1 MENNS
6 SNNCTSCG
14 SVTPNPNCHYCRD
27 NSFTKN
33 VIEID
38 NPENLVLFHKVVIPA
53 SLGDETTNPPYPGKY
68 CNVLMV
74 YEANGHAYLY
84 SSDGIPTALG
94 FDTGGILVVDEFPE
108 VEQAAPNFLYIKKD
122 DGQAQITTDNIDW
135 TIIAGHYGAVYAVNA
150 FPDPADA
157 EPDSLYVDYTTG
169 EAKLTHDNVNW
180 ITISD
185 DHHDVLLVENF
196 PDVADAELNVLYVS
210 STDQEARI
218 TGDNIDW
225 VTISGGGGGGTNDF
239 NTLTNRPKV
248 DGTPMTSS
256 TDIPLS
262 SLSSSISQEALDRQQ
277 GDSQLQQEFNAIT
290 QALQDDVDMIE
301 TQIGNKVDKV
311 AGKGLSTNDFTN
323 AYKALVDSAI
333 QPSDLN
339 YTVMTDLKLPTNPS
353 TTSLILTEDLINI
366 GTGATSDRQLAL
378 PVASATQAGV
388 MNSATFN
395 AVQTHTTQIEAIL
408 GGNVAISGLPATATQ
423 AQLTAAWRT
432 ETGLTDL
439 INGAGILDVTNSL
452 KWTYYSNDNTWHS
465 APIGGAVTIETFTN
479 TSEGLIKGSTIDGQV
494 FAEPNGTGSVKGW
507 DALVAR
513 VTNAETSLTNKVD
526 KVTGK
531 GLSTNDFTD
540 ALKTKLDGIEAGAEV
555 NDPLYSTTGSNTNG
569 AMTQAATTN
578 ALAQKL
584 SHGNLTT
591 GIGLEKTVTG
601 SGTNTAIK
609 VEVDDTVVMYTD
621 QSTPS
626 STAFINTANIVDGAV
641 TTPKIAA
648 DAITTAKIATGAV
661 TTDEIA
667 NAAVTSDKIDWTTY
681 KYVEIQNTGT
691 FGASADPIPISIS
704 SEKDNDFCTVSN
716 NTITFTK
723 SGLYAVSLQA
733 GRQSPPGAN
742 TRIDI
747 GVPLEGQLV
756 GRIVFVTRSILAN
769 HEAQGIA
776 SNIVAINS
784 GAKYNGRVL
793 YPDTHLANCN
803 VFILRITPIL

>member
-6 SNNCTSCG
+6 SNKCTACG
-14 SVTPNPNCHYCRD
+14 NVAPNPNCQYCKD
-27 NSFTKN
+27 KTFTHS
-33 VIEID
+33 VIQID

-94 FDTGGILVVDEFPE
+94 FDSGGILVVDEFPE
-108 VEQAAPNFLYIKKD
+108 VEQASTNFLYIKKD
-122 DGQAQITTDNIDW
+122 DGQAQITTDNVDW
-135 TIIAGHYGAVYAVNA
+135 TIIAGHYGAVYAVDT
-150 FPDPADA
+150 FPAPADA

-180 ITISD
+180 VTISD

-196 PDVADAELNVLYVS
+196 PDVTEAELNVLYVS

-218 TGDNIDW
+218 TGDNVDW
-225 VTISGGGGGGTNDF
+225 VTISGGGGGGTTDF
-239 NTLTNRPKV
+239 NQLTNRPKV

-256 TDIPLS
+256 TDIPLT
-262 SLSSSISQEALDRQQ
+262 SLSSSISQEVLDRQQ
-277 GDSQLQQEFNAIT
+277 ADNTLEQNFNAIT
-290 QALQDDVDMIE
+290 TALQGDVNTLN
-301 TQIGNKVDKV
+301 TQMTNKVDKV

-323 AYKALVDSAI
+323 AYKNLVDSAI

-339 YTVMTDLKLPTNPS
+339 YTVMTNLRLPTNPS
-353 TTSLILTEDLINI
+353 TTSLVLTEDLVNI
-366 GTGATSDRQLAL
+366 GTGATSDRQIAL

-408 GGNVAISGLPATATQ
+408 GGNVAITGLPATATQ

-452 KWTYYSNDNTWHS
+452 KWTYYSNDSTWHS

-479 TSEGLIKGSTIDGQV
+479 TSEGLIKGSTVDGQV

-578 ALAQKL
+578 AIAQKL
-584 SHGNLTT
+584 SHGNLTAS
-591 GIGLEKTVTG
+591 GGLEKTVTG
-601 SGTNTAIK
+601 SGTNTAI
-609 VEVDDTVVMYTD
+609 DIHI
-621 QSTPS
+621 
-626 STAFINTANIVDGAV
+626 ADGGV
-641 TTPKIAA
+641 TTAKLA
-648 DAITTAKIATGAV
+648 DNAVTTAKITDLNVTTGKIANGAV
-661 TTDEIA
+661 TGVENDATAIGTAKLALDTVGTPNLRDES
-667 NAAVTSDKIDWTTY
+667 VTSDKIDFTTFTHSVICGTHEFPTVPAGDGQTY
-681 KYVEIQNTGT
+681 QVTIPEQPDTRYSIFGT
-691 FGASADPIPISIS
+691 FNRNSPGYAYLTIAVHSKTTTSFKLEVWNSRGADAAGPTVDWVLIR
-704 SEKDNDFCTVSN
+704 ND
-716 NTITFTK
+716 
-723 SGLYAVSLQA
+723 
-733 GRQSPPGAN
+733 
-742 TRIDI
+742 
-747 GVPLEGQLV
+747 
-756 GRIVFVTRSILAN
+756 
-769 HEAQGIA
+769 
-776 SNIVAINS
+776 
-784 GAKYNGRVL
+784 
-793 YPDTHLANCN
+793 
-803 VFILRITPIL
+803 